1 MARQLQ
7 AEGQQVGLL
16 ALFDTF
22 PTSKGVPRLAR
33 LLKFLKLPL
42 SQKLE
47 YVPWKVQEVKGRI
60 ERWTLP
66 STLKAVRDAH
76 RTAASRY
83 VMRRYDGRITLFSPF
98 GRSLKDSDHR
108 RAAWSHFAN
117 DVEIQEVT
125 GDHRSMLGEPGVRT
139 VAERLAL
146 CLERAYSGD
155 LIASAASNLSAR
167 I

>member
-42 SQKLE
+42 SRKLE
-47 YVPWKVQEVKGRI
+47 YVPWKAQGVKRKI
-60 ERWTLP
+60 EHWTLSP
-66 STLKAVRDAH
+66 TLKAVRAAH
-76 RTAASRY
+76 RAAASRY
-83 VMRRYDGRITLFSPF
+83 VMRYYDGRITLFSPF
-98 GRSLKDSDHR
+98 GRSLKDSDDR

-125 GDHRSMLGEPGVRT
+125 GDHKSMLDEPQVRI
-139 VAERLAL
+139 LAKHL
-146 CLERAYSGD
+146 DEHLERAYSEP
-155 LIASAASNLSAR
+155 AA
-167 I
+167 